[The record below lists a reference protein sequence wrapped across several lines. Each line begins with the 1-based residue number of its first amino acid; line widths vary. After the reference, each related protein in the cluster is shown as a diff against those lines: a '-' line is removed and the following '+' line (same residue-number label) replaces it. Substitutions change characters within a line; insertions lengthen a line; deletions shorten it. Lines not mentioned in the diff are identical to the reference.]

1 MACLMR
7 EAEHYTRKTKTGRTN
22 YRWKYLRVGDYIP
35 LASWDQYQSIYS
47 AARYFAKK
55 RPGWDFHMGTLE
67 NGRPALWRI
76 A

>member
-7 EAEHYTRKTKTGRTN
+7 EAEHYTGKTKTGRIN

-35 LASWDQYQSIYS
+35 ANDWEHRDNLARRALEY
-47 AARYFAKK
+47 AKNH
-55 RPGWDFHMGTLE
+55 PGWDFHMGALE